1 MNPIVST
8 LDMYSQYSKG
18 YLDIVRWLCEHGGAA
33 KHVDGV
39 PGVDVRSNGGWTP
52 LSTFIKEYN
61 DTMLTENSERCLEG
75 SPACGA
81 ISTHKTVC

>member
-1 MNPIVST
+1 MSPIVST
-8 LDMYSQYSKG
+8 LDMYSQFLKG

-52 LSTFIKEYN
+52 LSMLVTEYN
-61 DTMLTENSERCLEG
+61 VIMLT
-75 SPACGA
+75 
-81 ISTHKTVC
+81 